1 MILSLYHNRRST
13 RSPSQALN
21 SWYLASKNQSLLNS
35 DITDSGMKLKRK
47 MKWMSSG
54 RIQRIDK
61 HAYRIWYIHTYTHMH
76 VLLVHMAILVC
87 IKTLLSNSSGSYV
100 LLLFDIYCV
109 CECICVC
116 MWFVKIVACA
126 LMTQGDTG
134 WPKSTEIEVSMI
146 YVGSRYI

>member
-1 MILSLYHNRRST
+1 MH
-13 RSPSQALN
+13 
-21 SWYLASKNQSLLNS
+21 
-35 DITDSGMKLKRK
+35 TD
-47 MKWMSSG
+47 
-54 RIQRIDK
+54 
-61 HAYRIWYIHTYTHMH
+61 IWYIHTYTHIH

-134 WPKSTEIEVSMI
+134 WPKSTEMAVSMI
-146 YVGSRYI
+146 YVGSRYHIHLYICTYVCIGIDMYKLHAIRARCSFGLCVPYNHGN